1 MVAGAKTRAVDANG
15 LGAFRRQVERI
26 LKCREVLACGGQG
39 ERDRARAEGCIR
51 AERQRR
57 RVRQRP
63 RRFTGPVPAVYIS
76 PLAVAPTVSSDTIRE
91 ITKNKNP
98 VVQWLFDILHK
109 PFKARMDCGAVG
121 LPQGDNDNSRMN
133 RV

>member
-1 MVAGAKTRAVDANG
+1 M
-15 LGAFRRQVERI
+15 
-26 LKCREVLACGGQG
+26 LATS
-39 ERDRARAEGCIR
+39 
-51 AERQRR
+51 
-57 RVRQRP
+57 
-63 RRFTGPVPAVYIS
+63 RFTLEVAPAV
-76 PLAVAPTVSSDTIRE
+76 SSNTIRE
-91 ITKNKNP
+91 IPKNKNP